1 MRPTD
6 EELMSAYVAGDARA
20 FEKLFARLAPR
31 VHGFFLR
38 SFRDE
43 GVADDL
49 LQVTFMKIHRARE
62 QYRPSLKLAPWL
74 FAVAARVRLDEL
86 RRRLRL
92 AEDADEDA
100 VARADVQDPPDPPLD
115 SDVRSAVRAAL
126 EALPESQR
134 EGERLFAALT
144 KAELPQPS
152 SRALRRASAPIL
164 AELTPSRW
172 LLRGSAAV
180 LAFAIPLL
188 FSRHRDAEGW
198 AAAMLVLVLAAG
210 LSS

>member
-49 LQVTFMKIHRARE
+49 LQVTFMKIHRARQ
-62 QYRPSLKLAPWL
+62 QYRPGHRLAPWL

-92 AEDADEDA
+92 PEDADEDA
-100 VARADVQDPPDPPLD
+100 IARAEVQDPADPPLD
-115 SDVRSAVRAAL
+115 ADVKNAVRAAL

-134 EGERLFAALT
+134 TVIHLHRYEGLT
-144 KAELPQPS
+144 FGEIADVLGSTSGAVKLRAFRGYE
-152 SRALRRASAPIL
+152 ALRQRL
-164 AELTPSRW
+164 KG
-172 LLRGSAAV
+172 LL
-180 LAFAIPLL
+180 
-188 FSRHRDAEGW
+188 
-198 AAAMLVLVLAAG
+198 
-210 LSS
+210 